1 MKNYKIQKVN
11 TNIKYEYII
20 FAINDDSPLEYLQ
33 DIEKDLAKKNF
44 KGLVLF
50 DLLLSNG
57 DEYNRYVEAYFN
69 GKSFELSSFKG
80 PTLNQEIERI
90 SINFFKKHPEF
101 IDKGVLSSID
111 IFKIKNS

>member
-11 TNIKYEYII
+11 NINNKYEYII

-57 DEYNRYVEAYFN
+57 DEYNRYVEAYFD
-69 GKSFELSSFKG
+69 GKFFELSSFKC
-80 PTLNQEIERI
+80 PTLNQEIESI
-90 SINFFKKHPEF
+90 SINFFKKHPE
-101 IDKGVLSSID
+101 
-111 IFKIKNS
+111 